1 MNYRIRNSLLSVI
14 DFCRIWVI
22 CSKLLLFNNFQ
33 ITEVYNATQENIEK
47 DAMMKIGLQ
56 IPSFKYP
63 GGTNAIRP
71 KLKEI
76 VTTADN
82 GGFSS
87 LWVMDHYYQ
96 IKGLFGEAY
105 NDPMLESYTTLGY
118 FAGLTEKATLGVLV
132 TGIIYRHPSVLM
144 KMVNTLDIL
153 SGGRAY
159 LGIGAAWYEEEAKGY
174 GIDYPSTSERFE
186 MLEDNL
192 QLAKSLWASD
202 EINFQGKHYSAPQ
215 ITNNPRPLSNPHPR
229 IMIGGMG
236 PKKTLRM
243 VAQYADA
250 CNFFEGAGWARMQTA
265 IDDLKGH
272 CDNLGRDYDSIEK
285 TSLGTVTLAD
295 GKDTVDSVMERIKK
309 LSAMGF
315 THAIFNMT
323 NVYEIAPLEIF
334 AKEIIPAAEAL

>member
-1 MNYRIRNSLLSVI
+1 MH
-14 DFCRIWVI
+14 
-22 CSKLLLFNNFQ
+22 
-33 ITEVYNATQENIEK
+33 
-47 DAMMKIGLQ
+47 IGLQ

-63 GGTNAIRP
+63 GGTSAIRP

-76 VTTADN
+76 VMTAEEA
-82 GGFSS
+82 GFHS

-105 NDPMLESYTTLGY
+105 TDPMMESYTTLGY
-118 FAGLTEKATLGVLV
+118 FAGLTEKAYLGVLV
-132 TGIIYRHPSVLM
+132 TGVIYRHPSILL

-174 GIDYPSTSERFE
+174 GISYPFTSERFE
-186 MLEDNL
+186 QLEDNL
-192 QLAKSLWASD
+192 QLAKALWSGD
-202 EINFQGKHYSAPQ
+202 ETSFEGKHFSAPA

-250 CNFFEGAGWARMQTA
+250 CNFFEGAGPERVQQA
-265 IDDLKGH
+265 IDTLKAH
-272 CDNLGRDYDSIEK
+272 CETQGRDYADIEK
-285 TSLGTVTLAD
+285 TSLGTVHLSGD
-295 GKDTVDSVMERIKK
+295 DTVEGVIDRIRN
-309 LSAMGF
+309 LSGMGF
-315 THAIFNMT
+315 THAIFNMPD
-323 NVYEIAPLEIF
+323 VYNISSLETF
-334 AKEIIPAAEAL
+334 AKEIIPLASEL